1 MNETRT
7 PATDAILSAL
17 RRNNRV
23 EFYNPTNTTLSVL
36 RQALE
41 IDYTIQPDAPYADL
55 LFALAAE
62 ASWGKGNDARDICS
76 MYGDLIELLSMA
88 GIADARASRDE
99 GGGA

>member
-1 MNETRT
+1 MSEIRT
-7 PATDAILSAL
+7 SVTNAVLAAL
-17 RRNNRV
+17 RRENRS
-23 EFYNPTNTTLSVL
+23 EFFNPTNTTLSVL